1 MLQCLCKA
9 TSHVTNI
16 QERAERRFLEC
27 PYPVQK
33 HVLTDGSQSG
43 VNLENLVPG
52 FFFYKFEEL
61 EVKQMDGSGKVWCC
75 GLVSP
80 GGDGGHLLGLE
91 QERPPSSG
99 AGGLLQP
106 GAAEGS
112 EEDHLHCSVTS
123 SSSSSA
129 QLWPRSDH
137 HRTSPHPTLPV
148 QRDRLLMERVAA
160 KAKQE
165 HRDPTPTAC
174 TLTHSSDWIS
184 SAVSL

>member
-1 MLQCLCKA
+1 MNAASSQEMLLFLMLQCLCKA

-123 SSSSSA
+123 SSTSSA
-129 QLWPRSDH
+129 QL
-137 HRTSPHPTLPV
+137 
-148 QRDRLLMERVAA
+148 
-160 KAKQE
+160 
-165 HRDPTPTAC
+165 
-174 TLTHSSDWIS
+174 
-184 SAVSL
+184 